1 MAKCGSPQPKNMSP
15 TEGPHQSIRPRS
27 PGALL
32 GPTAAAAPTAL
43 GESGEQ
49 RELDQARA
57 LVLIVEGQSPSPCRP
72 AVDTVPTRG
81 RHKSRPPIGT
91 PRYGEVFLKA
101 AWRGVRPTPLK
112 NPQEQRTTW
121 PHTFESPWT
130 FKRGSPKI
138 RQALP
143 RPLQEDAGGL
153 PKIWRA
159 LPRPL
164 AGTAPKGSYFAHRS
178 GLAALGPLW

>member
-1 MAKCGSPQPKNMSP
+1 MDGRAWTVVYGRPCMDGRAWTSVHGRPCMDGSAW
-15 TEGPHQSIRPRS
+15 TAVHGRPCMDGR
-27 PGALL
+27 AR
-32 GPTAAAAPTAL
+32 TAVHGRPCMD
-43 GESGEQ
+43 G
-49 RELDQARA
+49 RA
-57 LVLIVEGQSPSPCRP
+57 W
-72 AVDTVPTRG
+72 T
-81 RHKSRPPIGT
+81 HRPPLGT

-138 RQALP
+138 WRALP
-143 RPLQEDAGGL
+143 RPLQEDAEGL

-178 GLAALGPLW
+178 GLAALGPLLVIRS